1 MRNNSTWA
9 SWAPSPIFWPPKAWN
24 IPLTLLGLLGAPVA
38 AIIPSIVYVA
48 FAMYGGAIS
57 PHHPVHISPDQVITA
72 QLIVYV
78 PLGLYLLAVVP
89 PLSRSSLHELGLR
102 APTARDIGIGVLG
115 TLVMYLAVSL
125 SGGIIEAL
133 THRHDTELAVS
144 LLQQMKSPGE
154 KILFFVVACVFAPII
169 EELGF
174 RVFLFNALTR
184 YTSIGLAAVISGILF
199 GALHT
204 DSAWGLL
211 TISVPLA
218 VGGIV
223 LAYVYATTR
232 CYWSNVTTH
241 GLFNA
246 ISVVLIFFFHVK

>member
-1 MRNNSTWA
+1 VRNNSTWA

-24 IPLTLLGLLGAPVA
+24 IPLTLLGLIGAPCA
-38 AIIPSIVYVA
+38 AVIPSLVYLIVEAYRGTIDA
-48 FAMYGGAIS
+48 RQ
-57 PHHPVHISPDQVITA
+57 PVHFTPDQVIAA
-72 QLIVYV
+72 QLIVYL

-89 PLSRSSLHELGLR
+89 RLAQTSLHDLGLR
-102 APTARDIGIGVLG
+102 RPTARDIGIGVLG
-115 TLVMYLAVSL
+115 TVVMYIGVSIA
-125 SGGIIEAL
+125 GGIIETA

-144 LLQQMKSPGE
+144 ILQQMKSPLE
-154 KILFFVVACVFAPII
+154 KLLFIIVACVLAPII

-184 YTSIGLAAVISGILF
+184 YTSILGAAIISGILF

-218 VGGIV
+218 VGGFV

-241 GLFNA
+241 ALFNA
-246 ISVVLIFFFHVK
+246 ISVVAIFFFHAK